1 MRRYRKRWR
10 GGHVGKK
17 RKPMV
22 KYKRSGGAAVVAC
35 VNTGRNFIGIE
46 HDAHYFSVA
55 KERIE
60 KAQKHE
66 TD

>member
-1 MRRYRKRWR
+1 M
-10 GGHVGKK
+10 GKK

-46 HDAHYFSVA
+46 LDDHYFSVA

-60 KAQKHE
+60 KAQKNE